1 MKRKVIIIEEQ
12 YIKVESPSWT
22 SFGHGGGQ
30 VIGGEVYFD
39 EPYVNENQKNKLL
52 EEANS
57 IYKKKYSNSWVKE
70 PEVKIYWKILER
82 NEREINKK
90 LVSAGIG
97 VKELTICNISLEDY
111 YLSVTGGVEK

>member
-82 NEREINKK
+82 NEREINK
-90 LVSAGIG
+90 
-97 VKELTICNISLEDY
+97 ND
-111 YLSVTGGVEK
+111 